1 MRRAFTRFSRD
12 KDGAT
17 AIEFGL
23 LAIPFCLL
31 LFAILESCIS
41 FAAQQV
47 MSNITDDV
55 AREIRTTGRLRQ
67 VNSTNTDPVTLTNL
81 KNRICRDLEIVV
93 AKTCPEL
100 VVDLRSFPTFADA
113 AAVKLKFKDGDI
125 DQTGFDVKPGG
136 SDSKN
141 MLRVFY
147 RWPIMTD
154 LLRLQMSNLNGYK
167 TLHFATATWKNEP
180 F

>member
-1 MRRAFTRFSRD
+1 MRWSLTLFSRD

-47 MSNITDDV
+47 MANITDDV
-55 AREIRTTGRLRQ
+55 AREIRTGQ
-67 VNSTNTDPVTLTNL
+67 L
-81 KNRICRDLEIVV
+81 KAAAINETSLKARVCKDLEIVV
-93 AKTCPEL
+93 TKNCPEL
-100 VVDLRSFPTFADA
+100 VVDLRSFATFADA

-125 DQTGFDVKPGG
+125 DKTGFDVKPGG
-136 SDSKN
+136 SMTKN

-167 TLHFATATWKNEP
+167 TLHFATTTWKNEP
-180 F
+180 FDD